1 MTKNPSRKRGFHK
14 RKGFILLEFKIQL
27 LFVMEYDTG
36 VQYANLLESILLR
49 GYWCVFVEFQ
59 SI

>member
-1 MTKNPSRKRGFHK
+1 MTKNPLQKRGFHK

-27 LFVMEYDTG
+27 LFVMEFDTG
-36 VQYANLLESILLR
+36 VQYVNLVESILIQGLLFE
-49 GYWCVFVEFQ
+49 YQ

>member
-1 MTKNPSRKRGFHK
+1 MTKNPLRKRGFHK

-36 VQYANLLESILLR
+36 VQYVNLVESILIQGLL
-49 GYWCVFVEFQ
+49 FEFQ